1 MAPRLRSAGSTS
13 ANDSS
18 IARSGGDS
26 ENGSRPASIKSSPPP
41 AKKAAAQEAQP
52 EEEEEENDLPLP
64 GEADKPTAS
73 SSQQFEHAAHRASR
87 KGLGPSSS
95 SRLSSEYDSEDII
108 VAPRRSERESS
119 PPPPSATADDAGLK
133 APEPSSPRDSGNTSN
148 NTGREPNTGSLDL
161 SDLGSTP
168 EPADPEL
175 VRLAGEERRRKLQLC
190 ECDGWCTCER
200 YTIFYG
206 FGSYEKSSDAGSD
219 RSAAHDDKARA
230 GTKRKRSPETN
241 TSPRKKRAETTS
253 MQNEGYENDSGDL
266 SSSQSKHTSDS
277 NTRSHDE
284 AEGSNSDLPSQTHLS
299 ERVLA
304 NEELPESS
312 MRSTINN
319 GKKSNAFD
327 DERDTNKTSTEH
339 VYSWDRGDK
348 PMRPPTGWVGGEWI
362 GGRGKGKEKM
372 K

>member
-1 MAPRLRSAGSTS
+1 
-13 ANDSS
+13 
-18 IARSGGDS
+18 
-26 ENGSRPASIKSSPPP
+26 
-41 AKKAAAQEAQP
+41 
-52 EEEEEENDLPLP
+52 
-64 GEADKPTAS
+64 
-73 SSQQFEHAAHRASR
+73 
-87 KGLGPSSS
+87 
-95 SRLSSEYDSEDII
+95 
-108 VAPRRSERESS
+108 
-119 PPPPSATADDAGLK
+119 
-133 APEPSSPRDSGNTSN
+133 
-148 NTGREPNTGSLDL
+148 
-161 SDLGSTP
+161 
-168 EPADPEL
+168 
-175 VRLAGEERRRKLQLC
+175 
-190 ECDGWCTCER
+190 
-200 YTIFYG
+200 
-206 FGSYEKSSDAGSD
+206 
-219 RSAAHDDKARA
+219 
-230 GTKRKRSPETN
+230 
-241 TSPRKKRAETTS
+241 